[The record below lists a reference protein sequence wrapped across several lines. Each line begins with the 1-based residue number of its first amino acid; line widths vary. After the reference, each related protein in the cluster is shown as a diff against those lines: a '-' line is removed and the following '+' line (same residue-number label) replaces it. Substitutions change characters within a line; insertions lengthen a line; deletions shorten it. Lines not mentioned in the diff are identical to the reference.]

1 MGLRMRVVLGVNQTQ
16 TLLSGNKLAIIF
28 LIFLVPN
35 LAFGAENADGI
46 LSLIRN
52 GILSWTPLIKTACL
66 WIFWTLVVIDLVW
79 TFGLK
84 ALSGFE
90 FGDFIATLIKKI
102 MYIGIFL
109 FLFNIDQW
117 LQIIF
122 NSFSQLATS
131 VNNGISITP
140 QNIIEQALNLVGK
153 IIQSMDFWSP
163 GDSILKVVAGVIILI
178 AFVLM
183 AIDLLIVY
191 LKFFLMNVIVFF
203 ALALGG
209 LSHFKQIGL
218 NPIMTAIKVGV
229 ELFMIQGLMALSITM
244 IDVINNEITQKS
256 TADVIL
262 QILVVALIFCII
274 TKMVPGIIEAVF
286 NGSIGES
293 AGASAGFRAV
303 ATMAAGAVAGA
314 AVGAVG
320 ATRAMNAAKALHL
333 AEGGAGGMDLVKGVA
348 KNLASAGGE
357 HLRDNLTRG
366 RMPNQMANRLQEKLR
381 DIQGKASEGGI
392 SAGTPKEE
400 SYQSGINPNITK

>member
-1 MGLRMRVVLGVNQTQ
+1 MRVVLGVNQTQ

-66 WIFWTLVVIDLVW
+66 WVFWTLVVIDLVW

-262 QILVVALIFCII
+262 QILVVALIFCMI

-303 ATMAAGAVAGA
+303 ATMAAGAAAGA

-348 KNLASAGGE
+348 KNLAGAGGE

-366 RMPNQMANRLQEKLR
+366 RMPHQMANRLQERLR

-392 SAGTPKEE
+392 SAGTPKQEN
-400 SYQSGINPNITK
+400 YQSGINPDVME

>member
-66 WIFWTLVVIDLVW
+66 WVFWTLVVIDLVW

-262 QILVVALIFCII
+262 QILVVALIFCMI

-303 ATMAAGAVAGA
+303 ATMAAGAAAGA

-348 KNLASAGGE
+348 KNLAIAGGE
-357 HLRDNLTRG
+357 HLRDNLTKG
-366 RMPNQMANRLQEKLR
+366 RMPNQMANRLQEKLK

-400 SYQSGINPNITK
+400 SYQSGVNPDVAK

>member
-1 MGLRMRVVLGVNQTQ
+1 MRVVLGVNQTQ

-66 WIFWTLVVIDLVW
+66 WVFWTLVVIDLVW

-262 QILVVALIFCII
+262 QILVVALIFCMI

-293 AGASAGFRAV
+293 AGAAAGFRAV
-303 ATMAAGAVAGA
+303 ATMAAGAATGA

-320 ATRAMNAAKALHL
+320 VTRAMNAAKELHL
-333 AEGGAGGMDLVKGVA
+333 AEGGKGGMDLVKGVA
-348 KNLASAGGE
+348 KHLATSGGE
-357 HLRDNLTRG
+357 HLRDNLTKG
-366 RMPNQMANRLQEKLR
+366 RMPHQMANRLQEKLK

-392 SAGTPKEE
+392 SSGTPKEE
-400 SYQSGINPNITK
+400 SYQSGVNPNAM